1 MDKNLSGKKVLVIG
15 GSSGIGYGIARS
27 ALESKAHVIIVSSQ
41 TEHVETALKR
51 LRKPFGGVDANVTG
65 FTADLAGPGMEH
77 EIQALFDK
85 VGKVDHVVYTAG
97 DSLAIKPLA
106 EWEYHDVVAA
116 GDVRFFAPLFV
127 AKHAA
132 KVLPKSQHSSIT
144 FTNGS
149 IAFKPLPDWAVVAS
163 FATALQGLTQNLAL
177 DLAPIRVNTVAPGA
191 VDTALWDKEDDM
203 ERKDLMEDIAE
214 VTLTGEVAKPTDV
227 ALAYLF
233 CMACSYLTGQV
244 IQVEGGRLL
253 TFQAGPQDVEK
264 EDLPGAS

>member
-1 MDKNLSGKKVLVIG
+1 MEKNLAGRKILVIG
-15 GSSGIGYGIARS
+15 GSSGIGYGIAKS
-27 ALESKAHVIIVSSQ
+27 ALECKAHVIIASSNQ
-41 TEHVETALKR
+41 DHVQSALEK
-51 LRKPFGGVDANVTG
+51 LRKPYGVDAKVTG
-65 FTADLAGPGMEH
+65 YTADLAGPAMEH
-77 EIQALFDK
+77 EIQALFEK
-85 VGKVDHVVYTAG
+85 VGKVNHVVYTAG

-106 EWEYHDVVAA
+106 EWEYHDVISA

-132 KVLPKSQHSSIT
+132 KYLPKSQTSSIT
-144 FTNGS
+144 FTNGT

-177 DLAPIRVNTVAPGA
+177 DLAPVRVNTVAPGA
-191 VDTALWDKEDDM
+191 VDTALWDKEDDVD
-203 ERKDLMEDIAE
+203 RKDLMEDIAD

-233 CMACSYLTGQV
+233 CMGCSYLTGQV

-253 TFQAGPQDVEK
+253 TFQAGPQDADPEGSK
-264 EDLPGAS
+264 